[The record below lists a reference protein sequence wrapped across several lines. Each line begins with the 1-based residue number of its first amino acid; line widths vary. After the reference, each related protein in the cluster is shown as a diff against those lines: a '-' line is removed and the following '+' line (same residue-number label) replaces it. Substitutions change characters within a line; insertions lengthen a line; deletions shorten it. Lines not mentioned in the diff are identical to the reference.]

1 MTARI
6 RLSTPLLV
14 VAWIYLILGGLGL
27 AIGAALCV
35 GLAIE
40 SDPRAPEA
48 LAWIGFIF
56 AILAIFYLLP
66 AVIGGLGLLRGKN
79 WARIPVAIVSV
90 LLLFA
95 FPIGTLLGGYALWA
109 IVSAYSGDEAA
120 PAIASISAPRL
131 SAGPDPVL
139 GLLVAMAAVASGFM
153 VMLWA
158 GFTLHHDAVPVVIEQ
173 YHLSAIGVFAAAIA
187 YGLYHALHGLTGHGR
202 RSSARRAARFSHS
215 DWREQQ
221 RLRLIEMR
229 NDPILSAYVGRIERG
244 ESWSDA
250 QIAYDLAPD
259 TPATCAHLAPV
270 ELAMR
275 RAGIA
280 VKLQLG
286 HIVHATCVVDEP
298 ALRARFAIDPPVW
311 YGTVPDYDRSYED
324 PPSAAFGC
332 TEHGAMIYVI
342 EPSQAK
348 PGSPV
353 FPA

>member
-1 MTARI
+1 MAART

-27 AIGAALCV
+27 AGGTALCI
-35 GLAIE
+35 GLALDT
-40 SDPRAPEA
+40 DPRSTEA
-48 LAWIGFIF
+48 FAWIGFFF
-56 AILAIFYLLP
+56 AIVAIFYLVP
-66 AVIGGLGLLRGKN
+66 AVIGGLGLLRGKA
-79 WARIPVAIVSV
+79 WARVPVAIVSV

-109 IVSAYSGDEAA
+109 VVSAYSEGVPSAVTPSAA
-120 PAIASISAPRL
+120 PLAR
-131 SAGPDPVL
+131 AGSDPVI
-139 GLLVAMAAVASGFM
+139 GLLVAMAGVAAGFV

-158 GFTLHHDAVPVVIEQ
+158 GFTLHHDAMPLVIEQ
-173 YHLSAIGVFAAAIA
+173 YHLPAIIIFAAAIA
-187 YGLYHALHGLTGHGR
+187 YALYRLTHGAR
-202 RSSARRAARFSHS
+202 RYGQRQSARRAARRSHA
-215 DWREQQ
+215 DWREEQ

-229 NDPILSAYVGRIERG
+229 NDPILSAYAERIERG

-250 QIAYDLAPD
+250 QIAYDLEPAGS
-259 TPATCAHLAPV
+259 ATCAHLAPV
-270 ELAMR
+270 EQAMR

-286 HIVHATCVVDEP
+286 HIVHATCVIDEA
-298 ALRARFAIDPPVW
+298 ALRARFAIEPPAW
-311 YGTVPDYDRSYED
+311 YGIIPDYDRSYED
-324 PPSAAFGC
+324 PPSAALGC

-342 EPSQAK
+342 EPRQAP